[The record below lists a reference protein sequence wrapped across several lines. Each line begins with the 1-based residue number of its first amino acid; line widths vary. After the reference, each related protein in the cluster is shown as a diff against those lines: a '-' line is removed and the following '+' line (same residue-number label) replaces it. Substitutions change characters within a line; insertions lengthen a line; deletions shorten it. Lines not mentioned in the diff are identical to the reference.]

1 MSIFQIIAILFALF
15 MLYVTR
21 THTMKQRFALAETFF
36 WYSLWLVFMVV
47 ALFPDLLKG
56 ITNLLH
62 FSRVFDLL
70 LVGALMVLTVI
81 VILNYFQQRQNARK
95 WEDFIRRRAI
105 AGSKKK

>member
-1 MSIFQIIAILFALF
+1 MSIFQIIAVFFALL

-21 THTMKQRFALAETFF
+21 THTRRNRFSITETLF
-36 WYSLWLVFMVV
+36 WYSLWIVFIIT

-56 ITNLLH
+56 VTDLLH

-81 VILNYFQQRQNARK
+81 VILNYFQQRENGRK
-95 WEDFIRRRAI
+95 WEEFIRQRAI
-105 AGSKKK
+105 DRTKKK